1 MSSSNIDY
9 LISLI
14 FKTGRIIR
22 EGVKQRERINPFSV
36 LQLETLQYV
45 ADHHNPTMNDVARY
59 LSITPPSATSLITVV
74 VRAGYLERLHDET
87 DRRKV
92 RLLVTSRGHRAIDQG
107 AHRMSTQMRGVF
119 KHLSAKEQRDLIR
132 ILDKLSKIYHK

>member
-1 MSSSNIDY
+1 MGSSIDN
-9 LISLI
+9 LILLM

-45 ADHHNPTMNDVARY
+45 DDHHNPTMNDIARY
-59 LSITPPSATSLITVV
+59 LSITPPSATSLITAV
-74 VRAGYLERLHDET
+74 VRDGYLERLRDKT

-92 RLLVTSRGHRAIDQG
+92 RLAITSHGRRAIDHGVRQ
-107 AHRMSTQMRGVF
+107 MSAQMRGVF
-119 KHLSAKEQRDLIR
+119 EHLSAREQKDLMR

>member
-1 MSSSNIDY
+1 MSSRIDN

-14 FKTGRIIR
+14 FKTGRIVR

-45 ADHHNPTMNDVARY
+45 ADHHNPTMNDIARY
-59 LSITPPSATSLITVV
+59 LSITPPSATSLITAV
-74 VRAGYLERLHDET
+74 VRDGYLERLHDKT

-92 RLLVTSRGHRAIDQG
+92 RLALTSRGRRAIDHGVRQ
-107 AHRMSTQMRGVF
+107 MSAQMRGVF
-119 KHLSAKEQRDLIR
+119 EHLSTKEQKDLMH